1 MFRALVLS
9 SVLFAGFAGSA
20 AAQTCGTS
28 YQVRPGDSLSVIAAR
43 QYDNAFLWTDLYAAN
58 RDVIGPDPDRIF
70 VGSRL
75 SLPCFG
81 DGDRGTTAPELTDT
95 DPVPPLLTDPVGP
108 GAKPTPPA
116 PVIVTQTA
124 NLPPFVDARRAGG
137 GMITE
142 LIRKS
147 LHSGLPGRDVEF
159 VGPGI
164 ADAALVSDLI
174 FPVIRPECLPGA
186 RSTFCQDFLYSDPLF
201 EMLMVFF
208 VPENAPM
215 PLASAEDLRGK
226 KICRP
231 AGQPVHVLDAGG
243 KNWLSGGLVSI
254 TGAADADA
262 CFALLDEGVVDTVML
277 NEFTGRAALAAAG
290 RERQIVAL
298 SKSPVAIVTL
308 HAAAPQMSQQ
318 ARDVI
323 SAFNEGLRD
332 IRANGTFQDILDRHM
347 ADVWAGL

>member
-1 MFRALVLS
+1 MNRALVLS
-9 SVLFAGFAGSA
+9 FVLIAVFAGGA

-81 DGDRGTTAPELTDT
+81 GEEPGAGAPELTEADAAPGPLS
-95 DPVPPLLTDPVGP
+95 DPVAPE
-108 GAKPTPPA
+108 AEPA
-116 PVIVTQTA
+116 PPEPLIVTQTA
-124 NLPPFVDARRAGG
+124 TLPPFVDDRRAGG

-142 LIRKS
+142 LIRNA
-147 LHSGLPGRDVEF
+147 LRAGLPDRDVIF
-159 VGPGI
+159 GGPGLV
-164 ADAALVSDLI
+164 DAALVSDLI
-174 FPVIRPECLPGA
+174 FPVIRPECLPGDL
-186 RSTFCQDFLYSDPLF
+186 STLCRDFLYSDPLF

-208 VPENAPM
+208 VPESAPV
-215 PLASAEDLRGK
+215 PLAGAADLRGK

-243 KNWLSGGLVSI
+243 KNWLAHGLVSI
-254 TGAADADA
+254 VRAAGTDA

-290 RERQIVAL
+290 REREIVAL

-308 HAAAPQMSQQ
+308 HAAAPQASPR

-323 SAFNEGLRD
+323 SAFNSGLRD
-332 IRANGTFQDILDRHM
+332 IRATGAFQDILERHM
-347 ADVWAGL
+347 AAVWAGL